1 MSNSLMVVDDSRAIQ
16 RTLQKHFTE
25 NGYRVVTAG
34 DGQAAL
40 DLMETDRPDVVI
52 LDIRMPVMDGL
63 EALKRMKEIDRNV
76 AVIMVTALEDMQ
88 TTIRAIQLGAYEY
101 INKPIDLDKLEV
113 IISRALESRKL
124 KEQVNRLVNGQKEEF
139 RIDNIIGKH
148 EKIKEIFK
156 IIGSVAD
163 TRTTVLITGESGTGK
178 ELVAKAIH
186 YNSPWAERPFVA
198 VNCTA
203 LTETLLE
210 SELFGHVKGSFTGAI
225 ADKKGKFEFAQDG
238 TIFLDEVGEMSP
250 QLQVKIL
257 RVLQERQ
264 FERVGGNTTIKC
276 NARVI
281 AATNSDLSKKVAEG
295 TFRDDLYYR
304 LKVVE
309 INIPPLRDHKEDIP
323 MLVEYLLEKIGRELH
338 KSPKIVPK
346 EVMEKFMEY
355 HWPGNVRE
363 LENMLTRA
371 MVLTKGDVFS
381 SELFPMPAETET
393 SQKLAVSVGD
403 SGLKSLAEIE
413 KEHIERVINAQ
424 NWNKKRTIEIL
435 GVSRPTLDKKIREY
449 GLKRKN
455 ESNKT
460 G

>member
-25 NGYRVVTAG
+25 NGYRVQTAG

-63 EALKRMKEIDRNV
+63 EVLKRMKEIDRNV
-76 AVIMVTALEDMQ
+76 AVVMVTALEDMQ

-139 RIDNIIGKH
+139 RIDNIIGKD

-225 ADKKGKFEFAQDG
+225 SDKKGKFEFAQDG

-281 AATNSDLSKKVAEG
+281 AASNSDLVKKVGEG
-295 TFRDDLYYR
+295 AFRDDLYYR

-309 INIPPLRDHKEDIP
+309 INIPPLRDRKEDIP
-323 MLVEYLLEKIGRELH
+323 RMVEYLLEKIGRELH
-338 KSPKIVPK
+338 KMPKIVPK

-355 HWPGNVRE
+355 RWPGNVRE

-371 MVLTKGDVFS
+371 MVLTKGDAFS
-381 SELFPMPAETET
+381 SDLFPMPPETET
-393 SQKLAVSVGD
+393 AQKQADSAGD
-403 SGLKSLAEIE
+403 GSLKSLAEIE
-413 KEHIERVINAQ
+413 KEHIERVINAH

-449 GLKRKN
+449 GLKRKS
-455 ESNKT
+455 EK
-460 G
+460 